1 MPSVKIHETGL
12 FLGLFF
18 ISKVG
23 ITTLAAKC
31 LQDPE
36 LLSSTSGWLFR
47 LLYLSCS
54 CLLA

>member
-36 LLSSTSGWLFR
+36 LLSSTPGWLFR